1 MSARKSDFAEI
12 MDNLEIIIKM
22 QSDVINKLF
31 LMLLQYTTV
40 EELDNCDV
48 VQDIN
53 KIAKLRDFKT

>member
-1 MSARKSDFAEI
+1 MSAQKSDLAEI
-12 MDNLEIIIKM
+12 VDNLETIITM

-48 VQDIN
+48 VQEIN
-53 KIAKLRDFKT
+53 KIAQLRDSKT

>member
-1 MSARKSDFAEI
+1 MSAQKNDLAEI
-12 MDNLEIIIKM
+12 VDNLEIIITM

-48 VQDIN
+48 VQEIN
-53 KIAKLRDFKT
+53 KIAQLRNF